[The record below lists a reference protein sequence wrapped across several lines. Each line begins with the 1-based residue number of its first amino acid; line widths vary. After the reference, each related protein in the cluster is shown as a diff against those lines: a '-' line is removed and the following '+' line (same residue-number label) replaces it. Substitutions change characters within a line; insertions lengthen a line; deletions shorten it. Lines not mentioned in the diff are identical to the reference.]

1 MPYLE
6 NLKNCFCNT
15 SNNPLI
21 RWSELQIN
29 NAFKLNKNLPIPN
42 TFLYAEE
49 LLKKL
54 CVIDL
59 KSNKEELI
67 NIIDKIPF
75 KRDEALIKQLIELPN
90 LSKSK
95 LLITKLLDNIKKVDF
110 SILSKFSSE
119 KISREKIKLLN
130 QVVRNLNE

>member
-1 MPYLE
+1 MH
-6 NLKNCFCNT
+6 
-15 SNNPLI
+15 
-21 RWSELQIN
+21 
-29 NAFKLNKNLPIPN
+29 
-42 TFLYAEE
+42 AEE